1 MAAQGV
7 TGMENAG
14 ELGDFPETVIPP
26 PLVGAWKNWLEKWL
40 IRTGNLRENVD
51 NTAGK

>member
-7 TGMENAG
+7 TEMENAG
-14 ELGDFPETVIPP
+14 ELGDYPETVISP
-26 PLVGAWKNWLEKWL
+26 PLVGAWKNWLEKRL

-51 NTAGK
+51 NIPGT